1 MPGWRR
7 IQGYKRLLL
16 QDIASASVRLNAS
29 VLLDSE
35 NMTVP
40 YTYYNSTCMSYS
52 VFCGIFGLTHNSSDY
67 SQEQCYDVP
76 LNMTKKFTDLYKRYV
91 VSISIQ

>member
-7 IQGYKRLLL
+7 IQGYKPLLL
-16 QDIASASVRLNAS
+16 QDIASVRLNAS

-52 VFCGIFGLTHNSSDY
+52 EFCGMFGLTHNSSDY
-67 SQEQCYDVP
+67 SQEQCYDAP
-76 LNMTKKFTDLYKRYV
+76 LNLTKKFTDLYKRCV

>member
-1 MPGWRR
+1 MPGYLRVHR
-7 IQGYKRLLL
+7 YKRLLL
-16 QDIASASVRLNAS
+16 QDIASVRLNAS

-52 VFCGIFGLTHNSSDY
+52 EFCGMFGLTHNSSDY
-67 SQEQCYDVP
+67 SQEQCYDAP
-76 LNMTKKFTDLYKRYV
+76 LNLTKKFTDLYKRYV